1 MPNEF
6 RPLLAEPVT
15 DFAALKYPLAISPK
29 LDGIRA
35 INLGNGLGSRN
46 LKPIPNQ
53 HVQSLLGGPETL
65 WFDGELICGDPTAKD
80 VYNQTYRAV
89 MSKDGEPNV
98 TFYLFDHVRY
108 PNEGFTERLKRLPNP
123 LPRNCVRVEQRVVST
138 YESLL
143 EWEEKYLQMGY
154 EGLMARSLDGRYK
167 YGRSTEREGI
177 LLKVKRFTD
186 SDAEVIGAE
195 ELMSNQ
201 NEATTDALG
210 HTARSTHKEN
220 LVPVGILGALVC
232 REVKTGI
239 EFNMGTGF
247 DIKARAQA
255 WADHTNA
262 PVAYSYKE
270 YDESEDAT
278 VDRFVTVA
286 PSGSPLIGRFVKF
299 KHFAVGRVEK
309 PRFPVFLGWRDANDI
324 G

>member
-53 HVQSLLGGPETL
+53 HVQSLLGGPDTL

-89 MSKDGEPNV
+89 MSKEGEPNV

-108 PNEGFTERLKRLPNP
+108 PNDGFTERLKRLPNP

-177 LLKVKRFTD
+177 LLKVKRMSTD
-186 SDAEVIGAE
+186 EAEVLDVI
-195 ELMSNQ
+195 ELEHNL
-201 NEATTDALG
+201 NEATVDALG
-210 HTARSTHKEN
+210 HTKRSSHQEN
-220 LVPVGILGALVC
+220 KVPGGIMGALQVKDL
-232 REVKTGI
+232 KTGCV
-239 EFNMGTGF
+239 FNIGTGF
-247 DIKARAQA
+247 DTEARA
-255 WADHTNA
+255 WFWENRLD
-262 PVAYSYKE
+262 VKGRIVSYN
-270 YDESEDAT
+270 
-278 VDRFVTVA
+278 
-286 PSGSPLIGRFVKF
+286 
-299 KHFAVGRVEK
+299 HFLVGRK
-309 PRFPVFLGWRDANDI
+309 DLPRFPSYKGFRSKEDM
-324 G
+324 